1 MGQKWTVVLDFSG
14 SPDSGDLDSFED
26 DLAAF
31 DALASAMP
39 GRGFQAVLHASA
51 SDMLAAATM
60 GRDHAER
67 SAPGIF
73 GGISRQRVHQLRSH
87 DAFSAPLVELST
99 GPIWGARAIE
109 KFAQGWARKV
119 GRPPKAS

>member
-1 MGQKWTVVLDFSG
+1 VSQNWTVVLDFSS
-14 SPDSGDLDSFED
+14 SPDSGDLDLFED

-31 DALASAMP
+31 DALVPAMP
-39 GRGFQAVLHASA
+39 GRGFQAVTHATA
-51 SDMLAAATM
+51 SDMLAATM

-73 GGISRQRVHQLRSH
+73 GGISRQCVHQLRSH
-87 DAFSAPLVELST
+87 DALVVLST
-99 GPIWGARAIE
+99 GPIWDARAIE

-119 GRPPKAS
+119 GRAPQAS